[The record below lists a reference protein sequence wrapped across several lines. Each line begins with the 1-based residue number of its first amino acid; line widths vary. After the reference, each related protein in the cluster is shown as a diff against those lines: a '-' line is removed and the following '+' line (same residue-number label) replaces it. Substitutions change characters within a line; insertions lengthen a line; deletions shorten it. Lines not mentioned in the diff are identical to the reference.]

1 MNINERR
8 KKANYY
14 IELIYRSFAWNWCA
28 LEHQPRRFMMVFRKK
43 HMDQSWIILLFRFDS
58 FAIYHEFDI
67 RISFMHDSQYVC
79 TFVHFLHT
87 FISKKKKKG
96 TKVII
101 KLDISLFKSFG
112 LIDLDKKEGRILS
125 SGNGK
130 PQKLDKK
137 KKQKTNKKF
146 SIKFPTNYSIHNVSC
161 TVI

>member
-1 MNINERR
+1 M
-8 KKANYY
+8 
-14 IELIYRSFAWNWCA
+14 
-28 LEHQPRRFMMVFRKK
+28 
-43 HMDQSWIILLFRFDS
+43 LFRFDS

-87 FISKKKKKG
+87 FISKKKKG

-101 KLDISLFKSFG
+101 KLDISLFKSSG

-137 KKQKTNKKF
+137 RNKRQ
-146 SIKFPTNYSIHNVSC
+146 IKNFR
-161 TVI
+161 